1 METINT
7 IRDLLDETPILTEIS
22 KALPFPYS
30 IIINQKIKELN
41 AYLVEIHT
49 LELESTETKIII
61 KK

>member
-22 KALPFPYS
+22 KDLPFPYS